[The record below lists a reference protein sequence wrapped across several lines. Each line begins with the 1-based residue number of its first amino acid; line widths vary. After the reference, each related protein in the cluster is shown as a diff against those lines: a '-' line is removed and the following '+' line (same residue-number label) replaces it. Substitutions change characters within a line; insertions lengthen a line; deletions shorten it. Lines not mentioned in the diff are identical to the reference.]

1 MSKLLAPNG
10 KPSNLNPEQYKL
22 VRTPAFKKWFGD
34 WENDPNNASK
44 VLDKNGEP
52 LVCYHGTG
60 SIINVFDKKLAT
72 DKEGRLYNVGTGKGV
87 FSFTDDYDA
96 AKGWMLRS
104 KDRSKYG
111 VKSTNMNILEVF
123 LNFKNPID
131 RAKFEDDLAL
141 KFTNYSFINSKERDK
156 KISQIYSEYK
166 KQKIDGLISDFGEYT
181 AFYPSQIKLADG
193 TNITFEPNNPDIR
206 YKQGG
211 KVKTYWYKGLFE
223 SNYFEKLDNYK
234 EGGNIDKEYNDYVK
248 RVYDLAKFNANLPK
262 GYGLTLSD
270 ESRENYN
277 KKNKE
282 IEKLVKIAL
291 ENNYEVY
298 YNEKQKVI
306 YFIID
311 NIQISFHTRGNNYGL
326 PHTNIFWDGVKNSY
340 KYKKNRYDALKQKRL
355 DIISPKIE
363 LLEKKEKEFIEK
375 GKKQLEIWEEKF
387 NKIPEKEKQAIY
399 RNDST
404 GFHWED
410 KRIYRKIESLK
421 SSLENYDK
429 KDPYNNK
436 RPKLGYIDCPFNW
449 HYKYDKKDIYDWNN
463 DYFLGDIAHELNK
476 MYKKGYHT
484 PEVFTV
490 G

>member
-1 MSKLLAPNG
+1 MKKRTIA
-10 KPSNLNPEQYKL
+10 Q
-22 VRTPAFKKWFGD
+22 TPAPSKDIIKGSCINKVGSARKENSSSIILSDTTIKILQDKLNEFKKKH
-34 WENDPNNASK
+34 PNNKSITLNDLKAVYRRGSGAYSTSHRPNITRAGWSYARVNKFLEKAGGNK
-44 VLDKNGEP
+44 V
-52 LVCYHGTG
+52 
-60 SIINVFDKKLAT
+60 
-72 DKEGRLYNVGTGKGV
+72 KEAYVQ
-87 FSFTDDYDA
+87 DDD
-96 AKGWMLRS
+96 L
-104 KDRSKYG
+104 
-111 VKSTNMNILEVF
+111 L
-123 LNFKNPID
+123 
-131 RAKFEDDLAL
+131 KFE
-141 KFTNYSFINSKERDK
+141 
-156 KISQIYSEYK
+156 
-166 KQKIDGLISDFGEYT
+166 
-181 AFYPSQIKLADG
+181 
-193 TNITFEPNNPDIR
+193 
-206 YKQGG
+206 QGG
-211 KVKTYWYKGLFE
+211 KLKTYWYKGLFK

-311 NIQISFHTRGNNYGL
+311 NIQISFHTRGNSFGL

-340 KYKKNRYDALKQKRL
+340 KYKKNKYDALKQKRL
-355 DIISPKIE
+355 DIILPKID

-375 GKKQLEIWEEKF
+375 GKKQLEIWEKEF
-387 NKIPEKEKQAIY
+387 DKIPEKEKQAIY
-399 RNDST
+399 KNDT
-404 GFHWED
+404 RGFSYDD
-410 KRIYRKIESLK
+410 KKKFRQIESLK
-421 SSLENYDK
+421 STLKEYNK

-436 RPKLGYIDCPFNW
+436 RPKLGFISLPFSW
-449 HYKYDKKDIYDWNN
+449 RHKYDKKDIDDWNTLYN
-463 DYFLGDIAHELNK
+463 NLGDIAHELNK

-484 PEVFTV
+484 PEIFTV

>member
-1 MSKLLAPNG
+1 MKKRTIA
-10 KPSNLNPEQYKL
+10 Q
-22 VRTPAFKKWFGD
+22 TPAPAKDIIKGSSINKKLSATKEGASTIELSERTIKVLQDKLKAFKEKH
-34 WENDPNNASK
+34 PNNNTVTLNDLKAVYRRGSGAYSTSHRPNITRAGWSYARVNKFLEKASGNK
-44 VLDKNGEP
+44 V
-52 LVCYHGTG
+52 
-60 SIINVFDKKLAT
+60 
-72 DKEGRLYNVGTGKGV
+72 KEAYIQ
-87 FSFTDDYDA
+87 D
-96 AKGWMLRS
+96 
-104 KDRSKYG
+104 
-111 VKSTNMNILEVF
+111 
-123 LNFKNPID
+123 
-131 RAKFEDDLAL
+131 DDLL
-141 KFTNYSFINSKERDK
+141 KYE
-156 KISQIYSEYK
+156 
-166 KQKIDGLISDFGEYT
+166 
-181 AFYPSQIKLADG
+181 
-193 TNITFEPNNPDIR
+193 
-206 YKQGG
+206 QGG
-211 KVKTYWYKGLFE
+211 KLKTYWYKGLFE

-311 NIQISFHTRGNNYGL
+311 NIQISFHTRGNNFGL

-355 DIISPKIE
+355 DIILPKME

-375 GKKQLEIWEEKF
+375 GKKQLEIWEEEF

-399 RNDST
+399 RNDSI
-404 GFHWED
+404 GFHWGD
-410 KRIYRKIESLK
+410 QKKYRQIESLK

-436 RPKLGYIDCPFNW
+436 RPKLGYISCPINW
-449 HYKYDKKDIYDWNN
+449 HYKYDKKDIDDWNN
-463 DYFLGDIAHELNK
+463 LYYNLGDIAHELNK

-484 PEVFTV
+484 PEIFTV